1 MRDPMQSTGF
11 RVSREAATRMLG
23 DADALRTLLSFV
35 ETRQRALGMDIA
47 TRIQLDIAEAIVDA
61 HIEELTEPGLSRAAA
76 EALRTDPRCRV
87 VVAALHYVATRD
99 CPPYVV
105 ESHEPDDLE
114 LLRWATELARACPVG
129 AET

>member
-1 MRDPMQSTGF
+1 MRDPMQSVNF
-11 RVSREAATRMLG
+11 RVSRDAAGRMLG
-23 DADALRTLLSFV
+23 DAAGLRTLLSFV
-35 ETRQRALGMDIA
+35 ETQQRARGMDIA
-47 TRIQLDIAEAIVDA
+47 TRIHLDIAEAIVDA

-105 ESHEPDDLE
+105 GAREPDDLE
-114 LLRWATELARACPVG
+114 MLRWATGLAQAACPVG
-129 AET
+129 